1 VDVLSGY
8 DWPGN
13 VRELEA
19 VMERVSI
26 LTPHPIIRE
35 TDIARELR
43 TFHRPQHAGDASF
56 TLPAGGVVFED
67 VEHHLLRQAMDRTG
81 GNMTEAAKLVGMSYR
96 TFRYRALK
104 FGIMEK

>member
-1 VDVLSGY
+1 MIG
-8 DWPGN
+8 P

-26 LTPHPIIRE
+26 LTPHQVIRE

-43 TFHRPQHAGDASF
+43 TFKRAHGGSDASF
-56 TLPAGGVVFED
+56 TLPSGGVVFED
-67 VEHHLLRQAMDRTG
+67 VEHHLLKQAMDRAE
-81 GNMTEAAKLVGMSYR
+81 GNMTEAAKLLGMSYR